1 MFWRKL
7 VFNKLFLFIKS
18 RVWLLPTIFSIG
30 SFFLA
35 VLVAFLDQFINL
47 NNTKIIKDFLTID
60 RDLAQTILST
70 IAGSLLTM
78 TTITFSTIMVVLTTY
93 SSQFSPRTL
102 QNFIRDMVTM
112 RVLGIFIGGFVYSIF
127 SLLFMKQQSE
137 SYVLAVTIS
146 VIIASIC
153 VGVFAYFIHH
163 VASSVRVSKLI
174 EQLSND
180 VLKSIHNKISKV
192 EKNDHVILVT
202 STPSEYKFSK
212 KIEITNNDFGY
223 IQLIDEENLYKQ
235 ACEDDYFIEIH
246 HSIGSFLPP
255 DKLVMTIHHNG
266 VAENKELE
274 GITLGNERTTMQD
287 IDFGLQKLTE
297 VALRAISPGINDPNT
312 AIDCIRHLGLCLKK
326 VSSLD
331 GNSLVYYKDNTAVL
345 SIPQRPFEEVL
356 RSCFYQICH
365 YGQKDISILEAIFDA
380 LLEIS
385 TSNTKEI
392 IEKTV
397 QFSEYILEKADIHS
411 FPELDQRS
419 LKDRKKRLVNQK

>member
-1 MFWRKL
+1 M
-7 VFNKLFLFIKS
+7 FNKLFLFIKS
-18 RVWLLPTIFSIG
+18 RVWLLPTIFSVV

-35 VLVAFLDQFINL
+35 IFVAFLDQFINL
-47 NNTKIIKDFLTID
+47 NHTSIIKDFLIID

-146 VIIASIC
+146 VIIASVC

-174 EQLSND
+174 EQLSKD
-180 VLKSIHNKISKV
+180 VIKTIHKKINKV
-192 EKNDHVILVT
+192 EKNDHVLLVT
-202 STPSEYKFSK
+202 SNPSSYKFSK
-212 KIEITNNDFGY
+212 DLEIKNKEFGY

-235 ACEDDYFIEIH
+235 ACKEDYFIEIH

-255 DKLVMTIHHNG
+255 DKIVMTIHYNG
-266 VAENKELE
+266 ITENKGVE
-274 GITLGNERTTMQD
+274 GITIGNERTTMQD

-297 VALRAISPGINDPNT
+297 IALRAISPGINDPNT
-312 AIDCIRHLGLCLKK
+312 AVDCIRHLGLCLKK

-331 GNSLVYYKDNTAVL
+331 ADYLTYYKNNIVVL

-385 TSNTKEI
+385 MSNTKKI

-397 QFSEYILEKADIHS
+397 QFSEYILEKADVQS
-411 FPELDQRS
+411 FPELDQRL
-419 LKDRKKRLVNQK
+419 LKEKKKRLEDLK